1 MFVSTR
7 PDIWIFNNRLSP
19 CGVHKIN
26 VSSVSFNNR
35 ITFIWRVFTW
45 TGALC
50 NFVITF
56 LLKGD
61 WPKTLTKRVSYLVIA
76 RSNLWTRQRFKSGW
90 RFREFNSWLL
100 RLRDCKRLFRIVIS
114 RSWAVLNFLWTPFPN
129 GNKLHLVKCWG
140 VAVSAWS

>member
-1 MFVSTR
+1 
-7 PDIWIFNNRLSP
+7 
-19 CGVHKIN
+19 
-26 VSSVSFNNR
+26 
-35 ITFIWRVFTW
+35 
-45 TGALC
+45 
-50 NFVITF
+50 
-56 LLKGD
+56 LKGD

-90 RFREFNSWLL
+90 RFWEFNSWLL
-100 RLRDCKRLFRIVIS
+100 RLRNCKRLFRIVVS